1 VSVSAG
7 AYVFHRHLRVI
18 KQLNRDMI
26 IWTGEYEEN
35 KEKDVQTWLE
45 APESIIHEKGIQLRV
60 VSAKFTDDSTMFS
73 FMRHHIIRVMC

>member
-1 VSVSAG
+1 VSVSDG

-45 APESIIHEKGIQLRV
+45 APESIIHEKGIQ
-60 VSAKFTDDSTMFS
+60 
-73 FMRHHIIRVMC
+73 